1 VAAEAC
7 HGLYS
12 AAISSLTMSGS
23 VATPDIVDGR
33 YEQPAPPRQI
43 IFERAGQHQLAG
55 QWMDMPAP

>member
-1 VAAEAC
+1 M
-7 HGLYS
+7 
-12 AAISSLTMSGS
+12 TGS

-33 YEQPAPPRQI
+33 YEQPTPPRQI